1 MKILADRYYGM
12 IARCNACGCIIG
24 YTPED
29 VSNTQNI
36 TCPKCHFTMWVP
48 FNPTYDGVIKEE
60 SEENKDG
67 EPVVSEQS
75 GTGESNSDSK

>member
-1 MKILADRYYGM
+1 
-12 IARCNACGCIIG
+12 
-24 YTPED
+24 
-29 VSNTQNI
+29 
-36 TCPKCHFTMWVP
+36 MWVP